1 MIRQGTLSMTRASKT
16 TVLFALTFL
25 AFWLV
30 PGIGRS
36 QQSIPADEQ
45 LSDPEVNVVLEGR
58 QRSRFRM
65 AMPAL
70 GRDGALGPQVRSA
83 AEVLEETLRADLDQ
97 SGVFDVQGPTQL
109 SALTLTGVEARD
121 FELYRSLRNELLLRA
136 TVKQEQGRL
145 ILEGRVFDLG
155 SGKVVLGKRYR
166 GDPSI
171 ARRIAHTFADEIIV
185 YFSGRQGLALTS
197 IAFVSDRS
205 GFKEIYLMGSDGADQ
220 RPITAHKS
228 ISMSP
233 EWNPNGREIAYIS
246 YYSGTPNIYLVDLSS
261 GRKTPVITT
270 GSLNISPSF
279 SPDGKR
285 MAFAR
290 SIGDGNSEI
299 FICNRDGSGLQQLT
313 HSSGIDANP
322 AWSPSGREIA
332 FTSSRTGSPQIYIM
346 DAEGT
351 NLRRVAFEGNY
362 NDGAA
367 WSPDGTRLVYASR
380 RTGDFDIAVA
390 DVVTLESKLLTHGGG
405 SNETPSFSPDGRRI
419 LYSTKRRGASGSNT
433 QIFVMDATGGNRKQL
448 TTEGNNTSPV
458 WSGFKE

>member
-1 MIRQGTLSMTRASKT
+1 MIRASNTTALLYLVLSALWLGP
-16 TVLFALTFL
+16 TVA
-25 AFWLV
+25 W
-30 PGIGRS
+30 S
-36 QQSIPADEQ
+36 QQVPPTEDQ

-58 QRSRFRM
+58 QRSRFRL
-65 AMPAL
+65 AMPAVQ
-70 GRDGALGPQVRSA
+70 REGAPGPQIREA
-83 AEVLEETLRADLDQ
+83 ADQLEQTLRTDLDQ
-97 SGVFDVQGPTQL
+97 SGIFDVRGPDQL
-109 SALTLTGVEARD
+109 SVLNLTGNDERD
-121 FELYRSLRNELLLRA
+121 FELYRSLRNELLL
-136 TVKQEQGRL
+136 TSLVKQDQGRL
-145 ILEGRVFDLG
+145 ILEGRVYDLA

-171 ARRIAHTFADEIIV
+171 ARRIAHTFADEIIL

-197 IAFVSDRS
+197 IAFASDRS
-205 GFKEIYLMGSDGADQ
+205 GFKELYLMDSDGANQ

-246 YYSGTPNIYLVDLSS
+246 YYSGTPNIYLVDLGS

-279 SPDGKR
+279 SPSGKQI
-285 MAFAR
+285 AFAR

-299 FICNRDGSGLQQLT
+299 FICNRDGSALQQLT
-313 HSSGIDANP
+313 HSSGIDTNP
-322 AWSPSGREIA
+322 AWSPNGREIA

-351 NLRRVAFEGNY
+351 NLRRATFDGNY

-367 WSPDGTRLVYASR
+367 WSPDGTRIVYASR
-380 RTGDFDIAVA
+380 RTGEFDIAVA
-390 DVVTLESKLLTHGGG
+390 DVVTLESRLLTNGGG

-419 LYSTKRRGASGSNT
+419 LFTLKRQSRSGTST
-433 QIFVMDATGGNRKQL
+433 QIFVMDATGGNREQL
-448 TTEGNNTSPV
+448 TSNGNNSSPV

>member
-1 MIRQGTLSMTRASKT
+1 MTRALNTTALFSLT
-16 TVLFALTFL
+16 TVVL
-25 AFWLV
+25 WLV
-30 PGIGRS
+30 PGAALC
-36 QQSIPADEQ
+36 QQSTPPTDEQ
-45 LSDPEVNVVLEGR
+45 LSDPEVSVVLEGR
-58 QRSRFRM
+58 QRSRFRL
-65 AMPAL
+65 AMPAIQRE
-70 GRDGALGPQVRSA
+70 GTLGPQVREA
-83 AEVLEETLRADLDQ
+83 ADLLEQTLRTDLDQ

-109 SALTLTGVEARD
+109 SVLTLTGSDERD

-136 TVKQEQGRL
+136 DVKQDQGRL
-145 ILEGRVFDLG
+145 ILEGRVFDLA

-171 ARRIAHTFADEIIV
+171 ARRIAHTFADEIIL

-197 IAFVSDRS
+197 IAFAADRS
-205 GFKEIYLMGSDGADQ
+205 GFKEIYLMDADGANQ

-246 YYSGTPNIYLVDLSS
+246 YYSGSPSIYLVDLSS

-279 SPDGKR
+279 SPDGLK

-290 SIGDGNSEI
+290 SIGDGNTEI
-299 FICNRDGSGLQQLT
+299 FLCNRDGSALQQLT
-313 HSSGIDANP
+313 HSSGIDTNP

-346 DAEGT
+346 DAEGA
-351 NLRRVAFEGNY
+351 NLRRVTFEGNY

-380 RTGDFDIAVA
+380 RTGNFDVAVA
-390 DVVTLESKLLTHGGG
+390 DIVTLESRLLTSGGG

-419 LYSTKRRGASGSNT
+419 LYTLKRTTRDATTT
-433 QIFVMDATGGNRKQL
+433 QIYVMDATGGNRKQL
-448 TTEGNNTSPV
+448 TSEGNNSAPV
-458 WSGFKE
+458 WSGFKQ